1 MAGYPLILQCIYPD
15 TGTVTLIHSKPR
27 MSWDIA
33 LLPESTIHVF
43 FFFPE
48 FPLRSD
54 IELYCHVSL
63 GFFKLK
69 FFHNP
74 IQPTLK
80 TSKQKHQSRAPEM
93 THGLRTYSTPPE
105 ILNSQQ
111 VAQYLICELI
121 PREYGVMPCSL
132 WTPVHTYQ
140 CAPPHVHIYA

>member
-1 MAGYPLILQCIYPD
+1 MLCSPN
-15 TGTVTLIHSKPR
+15 
-27 MSWDIA
+27 
-33 LLPESTIHVF
+33 LPSMF
-43 FFFPE
+43 CFFFPE

-63 GFFKLK
+63 GFFNLK

-93 THGLRTYSTPPE
+93 TLGSRTCSTPPE

-111 VAQYLICELI
+111 VAQNLICEFI
-121 PREYGVMPCSL
+121 HPQGTWCHVCSL
-132 WTPVHTYQ
+132 WTSVHTYQ
-140 CAPPHVHIYA
+140 CAPNTCIIKDLKPVNLKASGSSFFRV